1 MVFTRYGAVG
11 GAIRADAG
19 WGMAPDGV
27 PSKPI
32 VALVDEDVDRKLPE
46 DRAL

>member
-1 MVFTRYGAVG
+1 VFTREDASD
-11 GAIRADAG
+11 GAIRADAV
-19 WGMAPDGV
+19 WGHPLPDV